1 MGRTNFYLSNC
12 QMYIPPWLLALGLLV
27 LVCAMGA
34 TIIKSF
40 RKFPEGFDDSKRIE
54 SVEADTGVKEEIIDA
69 PAPVQ
74 QTQSQKH
81 IQDAQEPMPMAS
93 AAYVSANSSEG
104 PEFESYL
111 RQIKSRVSSTPT
123 QANLDMISGG
133 PEAPASETLVQ
144 GYLPN
149 QERIL
154 PHETL
159 PQRKPVMT
167 ANVHH
172 DIGTG
177 AEAIQNGAAAV
188 RTVRENVREDGLR
201 NQGFQSES
209 AIQYVRA

>member
-1 MGRTNFYLSNC
+1 
-12 QMYIPPWLLALGLLV
+12 MYIPPWLLALGLLI

-34 TIIKSF
+34 TVIKSF
-40 RKFPEGFDDSKRIE
+40 RKLPEGFDDLSEK
-54 SVEADTGVKEEIIDA
+54 GVKEVSDH
-69 PAPVQ
+69 PVQ
-74 QTQSQKH
+74 QTQTQT
-81 IQDAQEPMPMAS
+81 QNAQEEPIPMAS

-111 RQIKSRVSSTPT
+111 QQIKSRVSSTPT

-154 PHETL
+154 PHEM
-159 PQRKPVMT
+159 PPERKPVMT
-167 ANVHH
+167 ANVPQ

-177 AEAIQNGAAAV
+177 AEAIQNGATAV
-188 RTVRENVREDGLR
+188 RSVRENVREDGLR
-201 NQGFQSES
+201 TQGFQSES

>member
-1 MGRTNFYLSNC
+1 
-12 QMYIPPWLLALGLLV
+12 MYIPPWLLALGLLI
-27 LVCAMGA
+27 LVCAMGV
-34 TIIKSF
+34 TVVKSF
-40 RKFPEGFDDSKRIE
+40 RKLPDGFDDMA
-54 SVEADTGVKEEIIDA
+54 SVGEERGVKEEIVDA
-69 PAPVQ
+69 PASATPVQ
-74 QTQSQKH
+74 QMQTQN
-81 IQDAQEPMPMAS
+81 AQEPIPIAN

-111 RQIKSRVSSTPT
+111 QQIKSRVSSTPT

-149 QERIL
+149 QERIF
-154 PHETL
+154 PHDTL
-159 PQRKPVMT
+159 PERKPVMT
-167 ANVHH
+167 ANVPN

-177 AEAIQNGAAAV
+177 AEAIQNGATAV

-201 NQGFQSES
+201 TQGFQSES

>member
-1 MGRTNFYLSNC
+1 
-12 QMYIPPWLLALGLLV
+12 MYIPPWLLALGLLV

-34 TIIKSF
+34 TIVKSF
-40 RKFPEGFDDSKRIE
+40 RKFPEGFDDLSER
-54 SVEADTGVKEEIIDA
+54 GVKEEIVEV
-69 PAPVQ
+69 PAPPSASLVEPL
-74 QTQSQKH
+74 
-81 IQDAQEPMPMAS
+81 QDEPMPMAS

-111 RQIKSRVSSTPT
+111 QQIKSRVSSTPT
-123 QANLDMISGG
+123 QANLDIISGG

-154 PHETL
+154 PHDTL
-159 PQRKPVMT
+159 PERKPVMT
-167 ANVHH
+167 ANVPN

-177 AEAIQNGAAAV
+177 AEAIQNGATAV

-201 NQGFQSES
+201 KQGFQSES

>member
-1 MGRTNFYLSNC
+1 
-12 QMYIPPWLLALGLLV
+12 
-27 LVCAMGA
+27 MGA
-34 TIIKSF
+34 TIVKSF
-40 RKFPEGFDDSKRIE
+40 RKFPEGFDDLSE
-54 SVEADTGVKEEIIDA
+54 TGVKEEIVELPGPA
-69 PAPVQ
+69 PAPLVEPLQ
-74 QTQSQKH
+74 
-81 IQDAQEPMPMAS
+81 QEPMPMAN

-111 RQIKSRVSSTPT
+111 QQIKSRVSSTPT

-154 PHETL
+154 PHDTL
-159 PQRKPVMT
+159 PDRKPVMT
-167 ANVHH
+167 ANVPN

-177 AEAIQNGAAAV
+177 AEAIQNGATAV

-201 NQGFQSES
+201 TQGFQSES

>member
-1 MGRTNFYLSNC
+1 
-12 QMYIPPWLLALGLLV
+12 MYIPPWLLALGLLV
-27 LVCAMGA
+27 LICAMGA
-34 TIIKSF
+34 TIVKSF
-40 RKFPEGFDDSKRIE
+40 RKFPDGFDDLAKK
-54 SVEADTGVKEEIIDA
+54 GVKEGYVSASA
-69 PAPVQ
+69 PAAQ
-74 QTQSQKH
+74 EKQTQ
-81 IQDAQEPMPMAS
+81 DTQEPMPMAS

-111 RQIKSRVSSTPT
+111 QQIKSRVSSTPT

-133 PEAPASETLVQ
+133 PEPPASETLVQ

-154 PHETL
+154 PHEM
-159 PQRKPVMT
+159 PPERKPVMT
-167 ANVHH
+167 ANVPQ

-177 AEAIQNGAAAV
+177 AEAIQNGATAV

-201 NQGFQSES
+201 KQGFQSES